1 MKISYGLTVCNEHEE
16 LQNLIEYLVKRIDGE
31 DEIVVVYDQN
41 RVTPEVLK
49 VIEDYK
55 EEAYIT
61 GISTLG
67 DYRIALPSDFGHL
80 IGSLTVV
87 DDDDTTNTLIKISK
101 QEYDE
106 LYPYRLATA
115 VANRITGYPKHFCI
129 YGEQIFIGPVP
140 DAITYRYQMNYTTEA
155 YTEVTSVTDPVP
167 FTDEYRNILRAG
179 VLYELYNGLEQYEE
193 ANYWEQKYLEGVA
206 KMKNNDENN
215 IGNTSSTIAYSGV

>member
-1 MKISYGLTVCNEHEE
+1 MTGQQFRDYVIKKFKRTDKDTE
-16 LQNLIEYLVKRIDGE
+16 LYQATTD
-31 DEIVVVYDQN
+31 
-41 RVTPEVLK
+41 
-49 VIEDYK
+49 VIADIRLLFPTERYK